1 MHALAAI
8 TASAIFIAVV
18 ALGTTASMGHFLPT
32 SKDDS
37 C

>member
-1 MHALAAI
+1 MHTLAAI
-8 TASAIFIAVV
+8 AAAAAFIAVV
-18 ALGTTASMGHFLPT
+18 ALGTTASMGHLLPT